1 MDFLIPMALAQGEA
15 PRPLG
20 GIADLLFI
28 LIMLMLVYII
38 VLRPQS
44 RRAKEHKKML
54 EALSKGDEVVTQGGV
69 LGRVAEIG
77 ENFILLEIS
86 EEVKVKVQR
95 QAIAMTVPKGTLKS
109 L

>member
-1 MDFLIPMALAQGEA
+1 MEFLIPAALAQGEA
-15 PRPLG
+15 ARPLSG
-20 GIADLLFI
+20 LADMLFI
-28 LIMLMLVYII
+28 LIMFLVVYLI
-38 VLRPQS
+38 VVRPQS

-77 ENFILLEIS
+77 ENFVLLEVT
-86 EEVKVKVQR
+86 ENVKVKVQR
-95 QAIAMTVPKGTLKS
+95 QAIAMAVPKGTLKS